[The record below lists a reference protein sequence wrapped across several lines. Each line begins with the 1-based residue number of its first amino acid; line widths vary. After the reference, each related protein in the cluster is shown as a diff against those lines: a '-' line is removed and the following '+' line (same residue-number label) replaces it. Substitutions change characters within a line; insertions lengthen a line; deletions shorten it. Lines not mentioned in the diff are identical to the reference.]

1 MHSVRLVKRAEL
13 TLTLTLHKPAMP
25 LQVAVA
31 AVPPGISLATAE
43 AVLFIG
49 KAVRILRQPPGARCA
64 DPQPGADSCKP
75 QPGAL
80 SLPAVAGP
88 PRAPHA
94 PGGESSVGCAAE
106 AMSTRI
112 SSSAFPSE
120 AAAARGAAAGGPR
133 QRWAAELQ
141 RLAAAPAF
149 SALDFERVVE
159 GIRSQAWAQWSL
171 AKNLC
176 HTLAKHLT
184 PAATAPQADDLRA
197 FCLQHAL
204 LSSILDSGYI
214 TM

>member
-1 MHSVRLVKRAEL
+1 
-13 TLTLTLHKPAMP
+13 MP

-49 KAVRILRQPPGARCA
+49 KAVRILRQPPSARSA
-64 DPQPGADSCKP
+64 DPESGTDSCKP

-80 SLPAVAGP
+80 SLPAVAGQP
-88 PRAPHA
+88 GAPHA
-94 PGGESSVGCAAE
+94 PGGISSVGCAAE

-112 SSSAFPSE
+112 FSSAFPSG
-120 AAAARGAAAGGPR
+120 AAAARGAAAAGSR
-133 QRWAAELQ
+133 QRWAAELR

-171 AKNLC
+171 AKNPLLYPCQTPCSCSNSATSASFLFAARLC
-176 HTLAKHLT
+176 FLA
-184 PAATAPQADDLRA
+184 
-197 FCLQHAL
+197 
-204 LSSILDSGYI
+204 SWS
-214 TM
+214 